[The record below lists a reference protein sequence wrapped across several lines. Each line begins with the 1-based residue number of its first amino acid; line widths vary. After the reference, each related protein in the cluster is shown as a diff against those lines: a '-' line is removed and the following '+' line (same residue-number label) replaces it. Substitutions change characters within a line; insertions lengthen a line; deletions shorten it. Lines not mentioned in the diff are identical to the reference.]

1 MKDFKIIEVKQSVF
15 ADNDADAERLR
26 QQLKEEKTFLLNLM
40 SSPGAGEDDDPEE
53 NHRHAGR

>member
-26 QQLKEEKTFLLNLM
+26 QQLKEEKT
-40 SSPGAGEDDDPEE
+40 
-53 NHRHAGR
+53 